1 MTLAGKVALVT
12 GAGSS
17 RGLGNAIARSLA
29 GPGATVVLADVDIEG
44 AARNAALIGEAAR
57 AVSMDVTDERSVQ
70 AGVREIGRVDILVN
84 NAGITQ
90 RTPIWELS
98 IADFDRL
105 LSINLRGGFVC
116 LKAVV
121 AGMMTRRWGR
131 IIWISSVAG
140 KQGGGIIGTAHYAA
154 SKAGVIGLC
163 QAAAREL
170 GPYGI
175 TSNAI
180 APGFILTGIATKAI
194 GADQERELDRAI
206 SDAAPA
212 RRSGQPEDIAN
223 AALFL
228 ASPEASYV
236 TGEVM
241 DVNGGI
247 YFD

>member
-29 GPGATVVLADVDIEG
+29 GAGATVVLADVDIEG

-131 IIWISSVAG
+131 SIWISSVAG
-140 KQGGGIIGTAHYAA
+140 QPGRGIRGAA
-154 SKAGVIGLC
+154 RCAARNAGVTGVF
-163 QAAAREL
+163 QAAA
-170 GPYGI
+170 
-175 TSNAI
+175 
-180 APGFILTGIATKAI
+180 
-194 GADQERELDRAI
+194 
-206 SDAAPA
+206 
-212 RRSGQPEDIAN
+212 
-223 AALFL
+223 
-228 ASPEASYV
+228 
-236 TGEVM
+236 
-241 DVNGGI
+241 
-247 YFD
+247 